1 MNILYHMLEIYLMY
15 KMYQYIR
22 SPTLIHGKMSPV
34 TGVFDIFE
42 DIYTTM
48 YVKLTWVCISYP
60 KEKVN
65 TLLQKMPYA
74 YPIYFHIRTCT

>member
-1 MNILYHMLEIYLMY
+1 MY
-15 KMYQYIR
+15 NMYQYIR

-48 YVKLTWVCISYP
+48 YVKLTWVCISYL
-60 KEKVN
+60 K
-65 TLLQKMPYA
+65 
-74 YPIYFHIRTCT
+74 